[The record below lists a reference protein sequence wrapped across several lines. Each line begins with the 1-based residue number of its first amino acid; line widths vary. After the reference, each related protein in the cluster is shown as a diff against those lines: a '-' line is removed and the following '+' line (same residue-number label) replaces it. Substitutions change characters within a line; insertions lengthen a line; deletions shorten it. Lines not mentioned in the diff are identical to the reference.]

1 LRALISLR
9 IVGEGAGPIFTVF
22 DFIPRQGHCPQLSN
36 GTQSGKQPPQHAH
49 FFSTCAAHKLCRMY
63 SRFKAFIFLTALIFG
78 VVGLIAFLQRDA
90 VAEGKATA
98 AKPVAV
104 KTEKDATPVNVTPVA
119 SGDIPADWRKD
130 IGVPVLCYHQIV
142 TEEKYRERPTP
153 YAVTTTQFR
162 EQMEWLAENNYYTI
176 LPDDLL
182 AYVQGRKQ
190 LDFSG
195 GKKPIVLTFDDGNN
209 DFVDHAQKVLDK
221 HGYKG
226 VLFIYPT
233 YIFAHKPRSLTWAQ
247 INAVRKAGHAI
258 ESHTMWHPMLSTMT
272 DAEQKAQFADSKRNL
287 DEKGGANVKHLA
299 YPFGIYNS
307 SSLKLLKEAGY
318 ESAGTTFHGGNQ
330 VGENPYLLRRYL
342 IVKSD
347 NEKIFAQKTLARS
360 LPIRYLNSEPGAVIE
375 GETALKFKIPPDL
388 KKDSFKVRVFSTPR
402 EFEYEPQ
409 TGEMTVHVA
418 PSKKRLSVLEI
429 VYKENGVEYRANAL
443 LNHKRGT
450 AGEETPVTKKVKKKK
465 RKKKKRK
472 QED

>member
-1 LRALISLR
+1 
-9 IVGEGAGPIFTVF
+9 
-22 DFIPRQGHCPQLSN
+22 
-36 GTQSGKQPPQHAH
+36 
-49 FFSTCAAHKLCRMY
+49 MY
-63 SRFKAFIFLTALIFG
+63 SRYKAFIFLTVLIFG
-78 VVGLIAFLQRDA
+78 VVGLIAFLQGGSLS
-90 VAEGKATA
+90 GKASEPQVT
-98 AKPVAV
+98 KTLP
-104 KTEKDATPVNVTPVA
+104 KTEAAPVSSPA
-119 SGDIPADWRKD
+119 SGDWRSD
-130 IGVPVLCYHQIV
+130 VGVPVLCYHQIV

-153 YAVTTTQFR
+153 YAVTTNQFR
-162 EQMEWLAENNYYTI
+162 KQMAFLAENNFYTI
-176 LPDDLL
+176 LPDELL
-182 AYVQGRKQ
+182 AYVRGQKK
-190 LDFSG
+190 LEFN
-195 GKKPIVLTFDDGNN
+195 GKRPIVLTFDDGNN

-221 HGYKG
+221 HGFKG

-272 DAEQKAQFADSKRNL
+272 DAEQKAQFVDSKRNL

-307 SSLKLLKEAGY
+307 SSLRILKEVGY

-342 IVKSD
+342 IVKGDS
-347 NEKIFAQKTLARS
+347 EKVFEQKTLARS
-360 LPIRYLNSEPGAVIE
+360 IPLGYLNSEPGGVIE
-375 GETALKFKIPPDL
+375 GPTALKFKLPPDL
-388 KKDSFKVRVFSTPR
+388 KSENFKVRVFSTPR
-402 EFEYEPQ
+402 EFEYEPKS
-409 TGEMTVHVA
+409 GGMTVHVV

-443 LNHKRGT
+443 LNHKRG
-450 AGEETPVTKKVKKKK
+450 AASEEPEKKTKKKK

>member
-1 LRALISLR
+1 
-9 IVGEGAGPIFTVF
+9 
-22 DFIPRQGHCPQLSN
+22 
-36 GTQSGKQPPQHAH
+36 
-49 FFSTCAAHKLCRMY
+49 MY

-78 VVGLIAFLQRDA
+78 VVGFIAFLERDKA
-90 VAEGKATA
+90 SAASAQAPAAEKLATV
-98 AKPVAV
+98 KP
-104 KTEKDATPVNVTPVA
+104 ATPPATNVTPVA
-119 SGDIPADWRKD
+119 GGDIPHNWRDD

-153 YAVTTTQFR
+153 YAVTTKQFR
-162 EQMEWLAENNYYTI
+162 EQMEFLAENNYYTI

-307 SSLKLLKEAGY
+307 SSLKLLKEVGY
-318 ESAGTTFHGGNQ
+318 ESAHTTFHGGNQ

-347 NEKIFAQKTLARS
+347 NDKIFAQKTRARS

-388 KKDSFKVRVFSTPR
+388 KKDGFKVRVFSTPR
-402 EFEYEPQ
+402 EFEYEPK

-443 LNHKRGT
+443 LNHKRS
-450 AGEETPVTKKVKKKK
+450 AAAEETPVKKTKKKK
-465 RKKKKRK
+465 RKKKMKNK
-472 QED
+472 KMDGE